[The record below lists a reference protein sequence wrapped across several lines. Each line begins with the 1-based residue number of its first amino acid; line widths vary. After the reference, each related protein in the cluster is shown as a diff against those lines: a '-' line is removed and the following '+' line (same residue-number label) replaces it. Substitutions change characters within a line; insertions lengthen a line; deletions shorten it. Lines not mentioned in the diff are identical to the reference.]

1 MITLKKIQF
10 INYDRY
16 DRREALKKILDASYV
31 RYKLNADEDME
42 AIDSDSA
49 LRNLFVAGQSSY
61 SRMMNTVMKT
71 FATKD
76 QKLTGSDIRGVSD
89 PRPRVL
95 MEISENYAFFYR
107 LL

>member
-1 MITLKKIQF
+1 MITLKKIKF

-61 SRMMNTVMKT
+61 SRIMNTVMKT
-71 FATKD
+71 FEEFMSARTLFFPSFSIK
-76 QKLTGSDIRGVSD
+76 IYFFVS
-89 PRPRVL
+89 
-95 MEISENYAFFYR
+95 SKKK
-107 LL
+107 